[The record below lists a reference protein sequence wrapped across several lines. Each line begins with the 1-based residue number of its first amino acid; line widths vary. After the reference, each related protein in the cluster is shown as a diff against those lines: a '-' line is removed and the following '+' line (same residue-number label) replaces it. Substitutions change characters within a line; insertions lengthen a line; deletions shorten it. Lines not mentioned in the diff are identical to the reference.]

1 MAKRIRGSGAKNKS
15 DRKSTSASFIETVSV
30 TKNKGK
36 RNQRGRLAGKKTV
49 DLANGVVNL
58 KYYESLLQDHVVME
72 VTFADSGGAIDN
84 KSAVSGLPIE
94 NEANVDVKIKD
105 TKGKKLEF
113 TDRKNNSFRVEKG
126 KYSWR

>member
-1 MAKRIRGSGAKNKS
+1 
-15 DRKSTSASFIETVSV
+15 
-30 TKNKGK
+30 
-36 RNQRGRLAGKKTV
+36 
-49 DLANGVVNL
+49 
-58 KYYESLLQDHVVME
+58 ME

-113 TDRKNNSFRVEKG
+113 TDRKNNSFRVEKVNTVG
-126 KYSWR
+126 DDATTKWHPAVFEHNIT